1 MGVFTGKAVT
11 IKRIFRVRLAFATV
25 LVLAL
30 AVPVQ
35 AGAAR
40 SPAAVP
46 SVAIG
51 RAAIVASGGQASL
64 LVPVSYPTELAG
76 RVVKTRVALL
86 DPNRKTIRSWT
97 LRRRLPGGTA
107 HLSDRRRS
115 FTFVHQIRLG
125 PKLLGGRGRWQVQ
138 VRARGDLDIEGDG
151 RAELRSGD
159 SGVFTATTGPRKRLL
174 CGSIPQLRVDPG
186 KRVALPLPACDRAI
200 EWRVRGKGTRG
211 TARIQGGRLVYRAP
225 DRFRGRDRIR
235 LVVRRQGAGAHASR
249 GTGSAAAYAEVT
261 VGASNAVVRAFGD
274 SVTAGFGFLSSGEE
288 MDDFPLGLYECKPA
302 AKEFN
307 DACSS
312 NSYNETSEEGPPNY
326 TLDYGLTNKVSWA
339 ARWSSQYGITNYKN
353 FAISGSEPKN
363 WAPGGEFHKYLEELE
378 KDDPDYVLFTIG
390 ANPLLSRALIELKE
404 FECEGTKT
412 FRECVEKEFKEV
424 ELRRYLQEI
433 YAELVQKTTAKIFVM
448 QYHIAIPW
456 SAVLYSNEEVAE
468 LEILFNREIA
478 SVAAG
483 FSPSRLQL
491 VTPPHFSLG
500 ISPFPFFK
508 PTGTCSEGGI
518 PVDGPSA
525 QSKGT
530 QIDFKADYEFGR
542 VKEYC
547 SGRPWIINTDTGIHP
562 NTYGYAQMASRLP
575 VPK

>member
-1 MGVFTGKAVT
+1 MGLFTGKAVT
-11 IKRIFRVRLAFATV
+11 IQRIIKIRLT
-25 LVLAL
+25 LAVAALLL
-30 AVPVQ
+30 AVPAQ
-35 AGAAR
+35 AGAAL
-40 SPAAVP
+40 SPAAIP
-46 SVAIG
+46 SVAVG
-51 RAAIVASGGQASL
+51 RAAIGASGGQASL
-64 LVPVSYPTELAG
+64 LVPVRYPIELAG
-76 RVVKTRVALL
+76 RVVKTRVSLL
-86 DPNRKTIRSWT
+86 DSSGKTVRSWT
-97 LRRRLPGGTA
+97 LRRRLGSGSAQLP
-107 HLSDRRRS
+107 DRRRS
-115 FTFVHQIRLG
+115 FTFVHQIQLS
-125 PKLLGGRGRWQVQ
+125 PKLVSAHRGRWL
-138 VRARGDLDIEGDG
+138 VRVSAGGVLDIEGDG

-159 SGVFTATTGPRKRLL
+159 SGVFTATAGPRKRLL

-186 KRVALPLPACDRAI
+186 ERVALPLPACDRAI
-200 EWRVRGKGTRG
+200 EWKVRGKSTRG
-211 TARIQGGRLVYRAP
+211 SVRIQDGRLTYRAP
-225 DRFRGRDRIR
+225 KGFRGGDRIR
-235 LVVRRQGAGAHASR
+235 LVAKRRGSSAHASR
-249 GTGSAAAYAEVT
+249 GTGPASADAEVT

-274 SVTAGFGFLSSGEE
+274 SVTAGFGFLWSGEE
-288 MDDFPLGLYECKPA
+288 MAGLPIGLYECKPA

-312 NSYNETSEEGPPNY
+312 NSYNEKSAEGPPDY
-326 TLDYGLTNKVSWA
+326 TLDYGLGNKVSWA
-339 ARWSSQYGITNYKN
+339 AQWSRQYGITNYKN

-378 KDDPDYVLFTIG
+378 KEDPDYVLFTIG

-404 FECEGTKT
+404 FKCEFGEP
-412 FRECVEKEFKEV
+412 FRQCVEKEFGEV

-433 YAELVQKTTAKIFVM
+433 YAELVKNTTATIFVM

-456 SAVLYSNEEVAE
+456 GAVFYSNEQVAE
-468 LEILFNREIA
+468 LELLFNREIA

-483 FSPSRLQL
+483 FSPARLQL
-491 VTPPHFSLG
+491 VAPPHFSLG

-508 PTGTCSEGGI
+508 PTGTCSDSNI

-530 QIDFKADYEFGR
+530 QIDFLADYEVGR

-562 NTYGYAQMASRLP
+562 NTYGYAQMASRVP